1 MNHSLD
7 RNSVQAGEPWACALC
22 HARLWGD
29 HGNRAREGWQAQER
43 GYLAPAGITWKHW
56 DVNPARLQ
64 NRVCF
69 PTGPPPTVFATA
81 ERGYL
86 RHRGCWGT
94 PAHLGPGRA
103 PGSHLSGQTC
113 WTQAVSG
120 RRLGTWPAGQ
130 LSRCLLP
137 ARPPGS
143 CTARRPGE
151 LPLQSDPSDL
161 RWRRNK
167 RSQRS
172 CCERPSF
179 VLKN

>member
-1 MNHSLD
+1 M
-7 RNSVQAGEPWACALC
+7 
-22 HARLWGD
+22 
-29 HGNRAREGWQAQER
+29 
-43 GYLAPAGITWKHW
+43 APAGITWKHW

-167 RSQRS
+167 HSPRR

-179 VLKN
+179 VLKNLDVYGLTKDLTTCSASVCVSITRGLNCLLLPLLIAP